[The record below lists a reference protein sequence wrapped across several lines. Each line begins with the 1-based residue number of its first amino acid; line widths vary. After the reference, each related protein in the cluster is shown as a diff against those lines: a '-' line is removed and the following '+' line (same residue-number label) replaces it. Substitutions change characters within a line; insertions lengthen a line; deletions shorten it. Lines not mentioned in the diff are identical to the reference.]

1 MISQL
6 NSAVSGIALQNSNGE
21 VKTNVKKTEQMNKEA
36 DVSKVDKLKGSI
48 ASGEYKFDLSA
59 LSKRIADE
67 LM

>member
-6 NSAVSGIALQNSNGE
+6 NNLVGGIALQSTNND
-21 VKTNVKKTEQMNKEA
+21 VKANAKKTEQMNKEA
-36 DVSKVDKLKGSI
+36 DISKVDKLKSSI
-48 ASGEYKFDLSA
+48 ASCEYKVDLGA